1 MAKET
6 FSFDIVSEVNMHEM
20 DNAVEQSKKELISR
34 YDFKNTN
41 SSIEYK
47 RDEKEIILVSS
58 NEFKLRALRDILL
71 TRTIKRG
78 ICPKAIVFNNPESVF
93 GNNVK
98 QTVKISTGISKE
110 NAKEI
115 VRRIKD
121 LGLKVQS
128 QIEGEKVRV
137 SSSKKDDLQSVIGHI
152 KAMDFPIPLSFNNYR

>member
-1 MAKET
+1 MAKES
-6 FSFDIVSEVNMHEM
+6 FSFDVVSEVNMHEM
-20 DNAVEQSKKELISR
+20 DNAVEQAKKELISR
-34 YDFKNTN
+34 YDFKNTIT
-41 SSIEYK
+41 SIEYK
-47 RDEKEIILVSS
+47 RDEKEIILISS

-78 ICPKAIVFNNPESVF
+78 ISAKAIVFNGPESVF

-98 QTVKISTGISKE
+98 QVARISTGISKE

-115 VRRIKD
+115 VKRIKD

-137 SSSKKDDLQSVIGHI
+137 SSAKKDDLQSVISHV